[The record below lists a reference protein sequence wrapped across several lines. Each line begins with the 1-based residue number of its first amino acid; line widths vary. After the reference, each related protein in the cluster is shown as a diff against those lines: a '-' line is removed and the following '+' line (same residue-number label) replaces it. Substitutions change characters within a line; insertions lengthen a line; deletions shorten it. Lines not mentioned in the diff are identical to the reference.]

1 MIEPPLI
8 AFVGKGGTG
17 KTTLAALF
25 LKRALSLGCKP
36 TLAIDADP
44 NSCLPDL
51 LGLNVSMTVGSLKRE
66 VLDKKEELARSSLSK
81 TEYCEYAL
89 ENAVAESTGF
99 DLVVMGR
106 PDGEGCY
113 CFVNGVVRALIQR
126 MKRNYRL
133 VIADCE
139 AGLEHLSR
147 KTLGDVDTVFII
159 SDLSRKGVQTA
170 IRQVELMREVTIRT
184 NRTFLIFNNLPG
196 GVLQEA
202 AAELREPVAPFA
214 ESASQGLA
222 APPQPALLE
231 LSDMATRAG
240 LTLAGTV
247 RHDTLITEYERAGRS
262 LLELPG
268 DAVSYLDLARIV
280 DTARILGENR

>member
-17 KTTLAALF
+17 KTTLTALF

-51 LGLNVSMTVGSLKRE
+51 LGLEASLSVGSLKRE

-89 ENAVAESTGF
+89 ENAVIESTGF
-99 DLVVMGR
+99 DLLVMGR

-113 CFVNGVVRALIQR
+113 CFVNGIVRALIQR
-126 MKRNYRL
+126 MKRSYRL

-147 KTLGDVDTVFII
+147 KTLGDVDTVFIV

-170 IRQVELMREVTIRT
+170 VRQVELMREVAIRT
-184 NRTFLIFNNLPG
+184 NRTCLIFNNTP
-196 GVLQEA
+196 VQEA
-202 AAELREPVAPFA
+202 DAAL
-214 ESASQGLA
+214 
-222 APPQPALLE
+222 PAVQE
-231 LSDMATRAG
+231 LSDMAAQAG
-240 LTLAGTV
+240 LTLAGMI
-247 RHDTLITEYERAGRS
+247 RHDALITEFERAGRS
-262 LLELPG
+262 LLELPE
-268 DAVSYLDLARIV
+268 DAVSYIDLTRIV
-280 DTARILGENR
+280 DTTRILGENR

>member
-25 LKRALSLGCKP
+25 LKRMLSLGNKP
-36 TLAIDADP
+36 VLAIDADP

-51 LGLNVSMTVGSLKRE
+51 LGLEVSLTVGSLKRD

-89 ENAVAESTGF
+89 LNAVVESTGF
-99 DLVVMGR
+99 DMVVMGR

-126 MKRNYRL
+126 MKKNYRFI
-133 VIADCE
+133 IADCE

-147 KTLGDVDTVFII
+147 KTLGNVDTVFIV

-170 IRQVELMREVTIRT
+170 VRQVELMREVAIRT
-184 NRTFLIFNNLPG
+184 NKTRLILNNVPDG
-196 GVLQEA
+196 ALQEA
-202 AAELREPVAPFA
+202 AEEPAV
-214 ESASQGLA
+214 Q
-222 APPQPALLE
+222 E

-240 LTLAGTV
+240 LALAGMV
-247 RHDTLITEYERAGRS
+247 RHDALVTECERAGRS
-262 LLELPG
+262 LLTLPE
-268 DAVSYLDLARIV
+268 DAVSYLDLAHIV
-280 DTARILGENR
+280 DTARISDKNR